1 MRKRPIVPVCLA
13 ALMALFCA
21 GQATAESGDF
31 EFTIGPVSFSYSTI
45 GAGDVNGDGAADV
58 ITASNKYSGGKLY
71 INNGDGTSFTY
82 AQTIGNVRLAGAAFG
97 DLDGDG
103 DADLVIAAYNTGASS
118 VWVND
123 GAGAFTQGQDLG
135 TPGGISYDSVSIVD
149 LDADGVNEVIS
160 GIRIFENDGLGTL
173 TEHQVIGSWRFSGNH
188 DIGDLDGDG
197 DLDLMVAGFDRVGV
211 FLQDGLNAGT
221 FTLTST
227 DTSMYTHCQVG
238 LGDVDGDGDLD
249 AVIDDSGGY
258 ATWYVSLNNGDG
270 TFTTAAD
277 RRRSDGVAHGNGVL
291 LADFDLDGDLD
302 LVQEGY
308 LYENLSENEETIGQ
322 FGPRKYRLGGS
333 QHIIVMADA
342 DNNGTVDLY
351 AKNYVVFTNAPPPG
365 GTGVTDTDG
374 DGLTD
379 EEEEALGTDPEN
391 PDTDGDGL
399 SDGEEVL
406 GEMVSDPLDPD
417 TDGDGVWDAD
427 DVDPID
433 PYSDSDGDGIADID
447 DVFPLDPD
455 ESSDNDGDG
464 VGDNADPDDDND
476 GLTDEEEAELGTD
489 PFDPDTDGDGFS
501 DIDDVFPLDPEEW
514 ADSDGDGYGD
524 NGDAFPEDPTEWAD
538 SDGDGVGDNSDA
550 FPNDPTEWADTD
562 GDGVGDNSDAFPFDP
577 TEWADSDGD
586 GVGDNSDAFPL
597 SDVGPAVIVAGC
609 NTGVPNALNIDGVGG
624 SINDHVAVIDTA
636 DYRNHGQ
643 YVSTM
648 AHFAEDLLDAG
659 LITED
664 DADSIV
670 SCAAQSDIGKKP
682 KGKAKK

>member
-1 MRKRPIVPVCLA
+1 MTIMKLTAQVCLA
-13 ALMALFCA
+13 ALVALFCVRQAAA
-21 GQATAESGDF
+21 GSGDF
-31 EFTIGPVSFSYSTI
+31 EFTVGPGGFDYFFVA
-45 GAGDVNGDGAADV
+45 AGDVNGDGAADV
-58 ITASNKYSGGKLY
+58 ISSSHFNNVGKLY
-71 INNGDGTSFTY
+71 INSGDGTSFTHT
-82 AQTIGNVRLAGAAFG
+82 QTIDSGGSRITGADFG

-103 DADLVIAAYNTGASS
+103 DADLVVAPYNSHPNYASAF
-118 VWVND
+118 VWLND
-123 GAGAFTQGQDLG
+123 GTGNFIQGQDLG
-135 TPGGISYDSVSIVD
+135 MLGETGYDSVSIVD
-149 LDADGVNEVIS
+149 IDADGVNEVIIFNR
-160 GIRIFENDGLGTL
+160 GGRFHLFENDGAAGLAL
-173 TEHQVIGSWRFSGNH
+173 HQEETMSRGANSH

-197 DLDLMVAGFDRVGV
+197 DLDIMVAGFKEVGV
-211 FLQDGLNAGT
+211 VVQDGVNTGN
-221 FTLTST
+221 FTLAST
-227 DTSMYTHCQVG
+227 DSSMYTHCQVG

-249 AVIDDSGGY
+249 AVIDDGGGY
-258 ATWYVSLNNGDG
+258 KTWYVSLNNGDG
-270 TFTTAAD
+270 TFTTASD
-277 RRRSDGVAHGNGVL
+277 RLRTDGVSYGNGVL

-302 LVQEGY
+302 LVQEAF
-308 LYENLSENEETIGQ
+308 LYENLSENDATVGQ
-322 FGPRKYRLGGS
+322 FGPQLYRLGGA
-333 QHIIVMADA
+333 QHMIAMADA

-351 AKNYVVFTNAPPPG
+351 GNTYVVFTNAPPPG
-365 GTGVTDTDG
+365 GSGVTDTDG

-489 PFDPDTDGDGFS
+489 PFDPDTDGDGFG
-501 DIDDVFPLDPEEW
+501 DAADVFPLDPQ
-514 ADSDGDGYGD
+514 
-524 NGDAFPEDPTEWAD
+524 EWAD

-550 FPNDPTEWADTD
+550 FPQSDTGPT
-562 GDGVGDNSDAFPFDP
+562 VN
-577 TEWADSDGD
+577 
-586 GVGDNSDAFPL
+586 
-597 SDVGPAVIVAGC
+597 VAGC
-609 NTGVPNALNIDGVGG
+609 NTGVPNALNIDRQGG
-624 SINDHVAVIDTA
+624 SINDYVAGIDSG

-648 AHFAEDLLDAG
+648 AHFAENLLDAG

-664 DADSIV
+664 EADIIV

-682 KGKAKK
+682 KGNGKK